1 MVAAV
6 VASGGAY
13 PGDTGLSRRIERLN
27 EQLKR
32 EVTDVLHHHT
42 RDPRI
47 GHVTVTEVRATPDLY
62 SARVFVTSLGDADER
77 ADAMEGLRA
86 AAPFVRAELGK
97 RLHVRRVPELLF
109 EWDQTLE
116 HAQRIEQLLREVLP
130 PAGPPESASGED
142 GRD

>member
-1 MVAAV
+1 M
-6 VASGGAY
+6 GRH
-13 PGDTGLSRRIERLN
+13 GLSRRIERLN

-62 SARVFVTSLGDADER
+62 SARVFVTALGGEEER
-77 ADAMEGLRA
+77 AGAMDGLRA
-86 AAPFVRAELGK
+86 ASPYVRAELGK
-97 RLHVRRVPELLF
+97 RLHIRRVPELLF

-116 HAQRIEQLLREVLP
+116 HAQRIEQLLREVRP
-130 PAGPPESASGED
+130 PDEAPGDAGGGED
-142 GRD
+142 GQE